1 MFDKSKA
8 WAITLLVAVAAAG
21 IAAGAYGGGW
31 YSRRHGCGGDHG
43 TYSGYLADQLKLG
56 HAQHDSVV
64 AILRRHRPEMRAIM
78 ATVRPRTDSVR
89 ARIADEIRVVLTPA
103 QREAYQRLLDRDRA
117 ERARADSA
125 AAAPA
130 TKP

>member
-8 WAITLLVAVAAAG
+8 WAVTLLVAVAAAG
-21 IAAGAYGGGW
+21 IAAGAFGGSW
-31 YSRRHGCGGDHG
+31 YSRQHGCGDHG
-43 TYSGYLADQLKLG
+43 TYSGYLTDQLRLD
-56 HAQHDSVV
+56 HAQHDTVV

-89 ARIADEIRVVLTPA
+89 ARIADEIRVALTPA

-125 AAAPA
+125 AAAQS